1 MPTVTIPETLYRQL
15 EAAAD
20 GGELDD
26 AMWEMVHAYQQ
37 KNDPAE

>member
-1 MPTVTIPETLYRQL
+1 MPKVTIPEALYRQI

-26 AMWEMVHAYQQ
+26 AMWEMVHTYQR
-37 KNDPAE
+37 KYDPAE